1 MMEISN
7 KKINEILNKEHSL
20 KYHDKSELI
29 DVVWPDFV
37 EVEGCILIKKYTED
51 NIKINIEHIIYQFGD
66 RTGFEASESHVH
78 MIDISKTFKKHPL
91 EGLRFAKKL
100 LEIWSI
106 KLKIDFPEYEFILIL
121 TYHDDDTILRFHRLR
136 ESEETWIN
144 INNIE
149 DFEEGI
155 IIRKV

>member
-1 MMEISN
+1 MEASN
-7 KKINEILNKEHSL
+7 KKINEILNKEHGL

-29 DVVWPDFV
+29 DVVWPNFV

-51 NIKINIEHIIYQFGD
+51 NIEINLEHIIQQFGD

-106 KLKIDFPEYEFILIL
+106 KLKIDFPEYEFLLIL
-121 TYHDDDTILRFHRLR
+121 THHDDDTILRFHRLR
-136 ESEETWIN
+136 ELEETWIN

-149 DFEEGI
+149 NFEEGI